1 VHSLLLIFALIF
13 AGTTVFIWVGTLFF
27 QGNIYSEP
35 VSGLS
40 WRAPLAGLILT
51 LYLALWISLDHRHP
65 GDFGTIP
72 DFSASE
78 VEVYPRFVAVKDD
91 KEVTFEGK
99 KDARGHLEYRDALGK
114 PWRRSDTGGVTRA
127 IVARDKA
134 GNELRFEAK
143 MTPDGRF
150 ALDDSGQAVYVEQGG
165 KGRVMTDTYIGTVT
179 RTRTGLVLANLFLNI
194 FCFVLWILCLWLLLD
209 FQFWHA
215 FGFSLVIWL
224 VLMITVLPLLFKRAE
239 DSARGGAI
247 RGAVVHVDARMCM
260 MSPSLTM

>member
-13 AGTTVFIWVGTLFF
+13 AGTTIFIWVGTLFF

-35 VSGLS
+35 ASGLF

-51 LYLALWISLDHRHP
+51 LYLAFWSSLDYRHP
-65 GDFGTIP
+65 GDFSTIS

-78 VEVYPRFVAVKDD
+78 VEAYPRFVAVKDN
-91 KEVTFEGK
+91 KEVAFEGR

-127 IVARDKA
+127 ILVRDKA
-134 GNELRFEAK
+134 GNEIRFEAK

-179 RTRTGLVLANLFLNI
+179 RTRVGLLLANLFMNS

-215 FGFSLVIWL
+215 LGFSIVIWL
-224 VLMITVLPLLFKRAE
+224 VLTITILPLLFRTAE
-239 DSARGGAI
+239 NSARGAAT
-247 RGAVVHVDARMCM
+247 RAALVRMRVEG
-260 MSPSLTM
+260 